1 VNDRKLGKY
10 ELINRLGRGGMAEV
24 YKAYHANLDRYV
36 AIKIMHNFLADDPG
50 LRGRFEREAQ
60 NIARLK
66 HPHIVQVYDFEFDA
80 RDDSYY
86 MVMELIEGINLKEY
100 MATLRIQSKPLLT
113 LEALRIIRECAS
125 ALDYAH
131 KSGMI
136 HRDVKPANLIL
147 DQMAG
152 NRVVLTDFGI
162 SRLLTGTQHT
172 VTGGLVGT
180 PAYLSP
186 EQGGGETGD
195 ERSDLYSLGVI
206 LYEMVTGELPY
217 HSDTPLGLI
226 LRHMND
232 PIPSARKQN
241 PSLPP
246 QVESV
251 IGKLMAKEP
260 VDRYQTA
267 LELINDIKR
276 LEKELQATED
286 TLILGPDQEN
296 IYNVDP
302 NTPVFNPTKPKKR
315 TVENRRSRTP
325 FLVTGFILLIV
336 VILGGYV
343 AGARSGAFTAV
354 GFLASDTPS
363 PTMILT
369 PTTDIALI
377 IEDTPTATST
387 STATA
392 THTSTPTST
401 ATATS
406 TPTATNTPNPPT
418 STRTPTITTPTLNV
432 APSATFNL
440 TATLSVEQT
449 ATTAACLFDYA
460 IIEQSPADGED
471 GGFFPVN
478 TDYERTI
485 TLLNTGTCDWER
497 NTSLTFIT
505 GSGESFNAGPRVF
518 IRAAVGSGH
527 EVDVVFRGTLPSRG
541 SLNPITG
548 EWQLRTPGQIA
559 IGEPFT
565 IGVMVYDPGR

>member
-10 ELINRLGRGGMAEV
+10 ELIKRLGRGGMAEV

-147 DQMAG
+147 DQTAG

-217 HSDTPLGLI
+217 NSDTPLGLI

-241 PSLPP
+241 PALPP

-251 IGKLMAKEP
+251 IGKLMAKDP
-260 VDRYQTA
+260 ADRYQTA

-286 TLILGPDQEN
+286 TLILGPDKEN
-296 IYNVDP
+296 IYSIDP
-302 NTPVFNPTKPKKR
+302 NTPVFDPTKPEKR
-315 TVENRRSRTP
+315 VTENRRIKTS
-325 FLVTGFILLIV
+325 FLVTGFLLLIV

-343 AGARSGAFTAV
+343 AGARSGAFPAV

-363 PTMILT
+363 PTPVLT

-392 THTSTPTST
+392 THTSTPT

-406 TPTATNTPNPPT
+406 TSTATSTPNPPT
-418 STRTPTITTPTLNV
+418 STRTPSITPTLV
-432 APSATFNL
+432 VVPSTTSNL
-440 TATLSVEQT
+440 TATSAVEQT

-460 IIEQSPADGED
+460 IIEQSPADGVD

-485 TLLNTGTCDWER
+485 TLLNTGACDWER

-518 IRAAVGSGH
+518 IREAVGSGH
-527 EVDVVFRGTLPSRG
+527 EVDVVFRGTLPARG
-541 SLNPITG
+541 SLDPITG
-548 EWQLRTPGQIA
+548 VWQLRTPGQIA

-565 IGVMVYDPGR
+565 IGVMVYDPGQ

>member
-1 VNDRKLGKY
+1 
-10 ELINRLGRGGMAEV
+10 
-24 YKAYHANLDRYV
+24 
-36 AIKIMHNFLADDPG
+36 
-50 LRGRFEREAQ
+50 
-60 NIARLK
+60 
-66 HPHIVQVYDFEFDA
+66 
-80 RDDSYY
+80 

-147 DQMAG
+147 DQTAG

-217 HSDTPLGLI
+217 NSDTPLGLI

-241 PSLPP
+241 PSLSP
-246 QVESV
+246 QAESV
-251 IGKLMAKEP
+251 IGKLMAKDP
-260 VDRYQTA
+260 VDRYQIA

-286 TLILGPDQEN
+286 TLILGPDKEN

-302 NTPVFNPTKPKKR
+302 NTPVFDPTKPKKR
-315 TVENRRSRTP
+315 VTENRRIKTS
-325 FLVTGFILLIV
+325 FLVTGFLLLIV
-336 VILGGYV
+336 VILGGYI
-343 AGARSGAFTAV
+343 AGARSGAFPAV

-363 PTMILT
+363 PTPVLT

-392 THTSTPTST
+392 THTSTPTT
-401 ATATS
+401 TATS

-418 STRTPTITTPTLNV
+418 STRTPSITPTLV
-432 APSATFNL
+432 VVPSTTSNL
-440 TATLSVEQT
+440 TATSAVEQT

-460 IIEQSPADGED
+460 IIEQSPADGVD

-518 IRAAVGSGH
+518 IREAVGSGH

-541 SLNPITG
+541 SLDPITG
-548 EWQLRTPGQIA
+548 VWQLRTPGQIA